1 MRSDKQ
7 IAQFHKAHHLNL
19 GILVFAFILV
29 YVIVCIILSSKE
41 SKIVGYQ
48 VKNGTLSE
56 NRIYTGIALR
66 DEYPVFSE
74 ATGYVSLFVRE
85 GERVAYNDTIY
96 AIDET
101 GKLSDLTEK
110 DPNTSTTLSNTELNS
125 LKQEIMLFSKEFN
138 EKNFEDALIFE
149 NSVSEG
155 MKRLENRELLLSIDE
170 INSMHINDIIN
181 FYKSKNAGIVSYF
194 LDGYEMKSPE
204 SLTKDDFDTDKYE
217 SKFVL
222 NDDMIEAGSFVY
234 KYTNNENWSLCI
246 LVPTE
251 ELKRLAEGEYVE
263 VSFLKTQTKSWGK
276 IHIVNQTDE
285 YGIVQLSFTNSMVTF
300 APERFVEIELLVEED
315 TGLKV
320 PNSSIAVNNFFL
332 IDKDFVFIGGNNSNY
347 GVNRQVIS
355 ESGNIATKFT
365 EVTIYD
371 ETEEEY
377 YVSMSGLSAGDVLL
391 YVEPEGGSPTASDG
405 KTTFTVGK
413 QGTLTGVYNINKGY
427 ADFKQIE
434 VLYSNDEY
442 SIVKSNSAVGLR
454 AYDYIALD
462 SSVVTDKDFVY

>member
-1 MRSDKQ
+1 
-7 IAQFHKAHHLNL
+7 
-19 GILVFAFILV
+19 
-29 YVIVCIILSSKE
+29 
-41 SKIVGYQ
+41 
-48 VKNGTLSE
+48 
-56 NRIYTGIALR
+56 
-66 DEYPVFSE
+66 
-74 ATGYVSLFVRE
+74 
-85 GERVAYNDTIY
+85 
-96 AIDET
+96 
-101 GKLSDLTEK
+101 
-110 DPNTSTTLSNTELNS
+110 
-125 LKQEIMLFSKEFN
+125 
-138 EKNFEDALIFE
+138 
-149 NSVSEG
+149 
-155 MKRLENRELLLSIDE
+155 
-170 INSMHINDIIN
+170 
-181 FYKSKNAGIVSYF
+181 
-194 LDGYEMKSPE
+194 
-204 SLTKDDFDTDKYE
+204 
-217 SKFVL
+217 
-222 NDDMIEAGSFVY
+222 
-234 KYTNNENWSLCI
+234 
-246 LVPTE
+246 
-251 ELKRLAEGEYVE
+251 
-263 VSFLKTQTKSWGK
+263 
-276 IHIVNQTDE
+276 
-285 YGIVQLSFTNSMVTF
+285 MVTF

-391 YVEPEGGSPTASDG
+391 YVEQEGGSPAPSDG